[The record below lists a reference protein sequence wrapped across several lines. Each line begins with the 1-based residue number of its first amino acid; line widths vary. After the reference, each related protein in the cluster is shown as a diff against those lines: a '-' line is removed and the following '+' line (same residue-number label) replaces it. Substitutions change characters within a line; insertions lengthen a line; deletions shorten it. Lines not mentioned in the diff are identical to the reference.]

1 MRPRKTVG
9 SSVLTLKD
17 LYLDVSVKVLDVA
30 QDPVDGLFE
39 FGFSPYEW
47 HGGQEVQKRKGVVS
61 VDIVSSIIPSVYRQ
75 RDVYSARFSSIPFT
89 DSDLRIGMI
98 PTLTS
103 TRERFELIL

>member
-1 MRPRKTVG
+1 LRPRKAVG

-47 HGGQEVQKRKGVVS
+47 HGGQEVQKREGVVS
-61 VDIVSSIIPSVYRQ
+61 VDIVSSIIPSDSDNGMFVQ
-75 RDVYSARFSSIPFT
+75 LGSARSLS
-89 DSDLRIGMI
+89 
-98 PTLTS
+98 PTLIYG
-103 TRERFELIL
+103 LA

>member
-1 MRPRKTVG
+1 MTTIAERDIAVLLSQQAAGSWTTAIRVSWSWLNNEVVSDLRPRKAVG

-47 HGGQEVQKRKGVVS
+47 HGGQEVQKREGVVS
-61 VDIVSSIIPSVYRQ
+61 VDIVSSIIPSV
-75 RDVYSARFSSIPFT
+75 
-89 DSDLRIGMI
+89 
-98 PTLTS
+98 
-103 TRERFELIL
+103 